1 MPCSTIRCEAGS
13 GSGSVT
19 ACSCSVVC
27 VSPAVLFCGSDWSS
41 VACILRILS
50 FGGILAL
57 LRSAL
62 PWTAPPS
69 TEPFRC
75 ELRQRHLGAVAADA
89 AAGGGDKHPAFG
101 ARQVCAGRGLVE
113 LGGPRP

>member
-1 MPCSTIRCEAGS
+1 MPCSTIRCAAGS
-13 GSGSVT
+13 GSGSVIV
-19 ACSCSVVC
+19 CSCSVVC
-27 VSPAVLFCGSDWSS
+27 VSPAVLFCDSDWSS

-69 TEPFRC
+69 TERFRRELC
-75 ELRQRHLGAVAADA
+75 EWHLSAVAADG
-89 AAGGGDKHPAFG
+89 AAGGEHEHPAFG
-101 ARQVCAGRGLVE
+101 T
-113 LGGPRP
+113 